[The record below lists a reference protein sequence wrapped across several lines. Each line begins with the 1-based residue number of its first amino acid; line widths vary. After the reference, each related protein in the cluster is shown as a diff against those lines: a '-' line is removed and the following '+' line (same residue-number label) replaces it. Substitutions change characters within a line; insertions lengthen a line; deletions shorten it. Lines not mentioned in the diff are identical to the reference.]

1 MSDKIVPN
9 KVIYWTY
16 TKENWF
22 QRVKFVKGEY
32 PKWEYPVIEF
42 LAIRNCEKCNRLHY
56 IRNSKKHVYVIDSKK
71 LDDINCSCKEAFA
84 KGELE
89 EYFSMNDFELDE
101 INAKIRKNESYEL
114 PRKVRFCS
122 ECKRIFVQKG
132 DVLKIYCL
140 EELKELT

>member
-1 MSDKIVPN
+1 MSMLCKCGHVMSDKIVPN

-56 IRNSKKHVYVIDSKK
+56 IRN
-71 LDDINCSCKEAFA
+71 
-84 KGELE
+84 G
-89 EYFSMNDFELDE
+89 
-101 INAKIRKNESYEL
+101 KNMYTL
-114 PRKVRFCS
+114 LIPRNWM
-122 ECKRIFVQKG
+122 I
-132 DVLKIYCL
+132 
-140 EELKELT
+140 

>member
-56 IRNSKKHVYVIDSKK
+56 IRNGKKHVYVIDSRNWM
-71 LDDINCSCKEAFA
+71 I
-84 KGELE
+84 
-89 EYFSMNDFELDE
+89 
-101 INAKIRKNESYEL
+101 
-114 PRKVRFCS
+114 
-122 ECKRIFVQKG
+122 
-132 DVLKIYCL
+132 
-140 EELKELT
+140 

>member
-1 MSDKIVPN
+1 LDV
-9 KVIYWTY
+9 Y
-16 TKENWF
+16 KENWF

-56 IRNSKKHVYVIDSKK
+56 IRNGKKHVYVIDSKK

-101 INAKIRKNESYEL
+101 IDAKIRKMNRMNYHEGLGSVMNVRGYL
-114 PRKVRFCS
+114 YRKTS
-122 ECKRIFVQKG
+122 
-132 DVLKIYCL
+132 
-140 EELKELT
+140 